1 VFHPGHGRS
10 SVASAT
16 APLAAD
22 LAFVAV
28 ALVLGLVIAA
38 LVPVT
43 TAVLLG
49 PMLVASVIAAGGWLG
64 AVVVPTGLQWL
75 AYALI
80 GIQVGLRFTRASLA
94 AITRMLPTVVALI
107 VAIVVATAAMGAV
120 LAWSTSVDGLT
131 AYLATTPGGLFAVLA
146 TAADSGADATY
157 VLAVQIFRLLVIL
170 LLTPV
175 LARWLGARA
184 GGGDGPDGGSA
195 RTG

>member
-1 VFHPGHGRS
+1 M
-10 SVASAT
+10 ASAT